1 LVFAPPVDEDEVH
14 SSHKD
19 KSTVSYT
26 TFEFFDSASFYDLES
41 EEILEESLDVTNFP
55 SNEEHD
61 DCIDD
66 FTNVGRRRWDNN
78 CFHFDG
84 DPIYDVNDASRI
96 KNTNLLPLEHTSMSI
111 IDSDS
116 WQYED
121 DMFTDLF
128 QPSKSEPLQ
137 HEDF

>member
-19 KSTVSYT
+19 KSMVSYT
-26 TFEFFDSASFYDLES
+26 PSQVFDSASFHDLES
-41 EEILEESLDVTNFP
+41 EEILEKSLDVTNFP

-61 DCIDD
+61 DCIND
-66 FTNVGRRRWDNN
+66 FIHIGRCRWDNN

-84 DPIYDVNDASRI
+84 DPIYDVNDGSRI
-96 KNTNLLPLEHTSMSI
+96 KNAHLLPLEHTSMSI

-116 WQYED
+116 WQYKD

-128 QPSKSEPLQ
+128 QPSRSEPSQ